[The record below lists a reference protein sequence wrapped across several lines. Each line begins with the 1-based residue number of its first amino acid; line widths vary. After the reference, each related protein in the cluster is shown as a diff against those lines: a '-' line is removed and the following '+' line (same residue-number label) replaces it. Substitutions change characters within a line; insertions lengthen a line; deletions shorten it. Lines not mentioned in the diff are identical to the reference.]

1 VCRAA
6 KDAAEEEGTG
16 ARGETPEELG
26 VLEARGEGS
35 SDFFARDEL
44 SLAEEG
50 AAAAGAEADEDEG
63 GAAAESFDSACCD
76 SSAGEKI
83 FKTFFF
89 LFMWLNTFSAAFSV
103 GMTGG

>member
-1 VCRAA
+1 V
-6 KDAAEEEGTG
+6 AEEEGAG

-26 VLEARGEGS
+26 VLGARGEGS
-35 SDFFARDEL
+35 SVFFARGEL

-63 GAAAESFDSACCD
+63 GAAASFDSACCD

>member
-1 VCRAA
+1 V
-6 KDAAEEEGTG
+6 AEEEGAG
-16 ARGETPEELG
+16 ARGETPEELE
-26 VLEARGEGS
+26 VLEARGEES
-35 SDFFARDEL
+35 SVFLARDEL

-50 AAAAGAEADEDEG
+50 AGAAGAEADEDDG
-63 GAAAESFDSACCD
+63 GAAASFDSVCCD

-89 LFMWLNTFSAAFSV
+89 LFIWLNTFSAAFSV